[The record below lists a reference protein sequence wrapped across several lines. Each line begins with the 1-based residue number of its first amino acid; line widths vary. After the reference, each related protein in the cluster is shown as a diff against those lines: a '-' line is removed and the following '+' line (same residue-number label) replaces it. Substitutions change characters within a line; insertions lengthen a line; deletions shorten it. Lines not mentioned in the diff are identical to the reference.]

1 MPGQHKESTIAFRPN
16 AWQKAI
22 IEERAKE
29 SGLLKKDFITRSCI
43 YANITVVGK
52 KENVQRIVDEVKEL
66 QITLR
71 EVARQLQSG
80 NFALSEAGYKQM
92 KEDFLATA
100 ITLVDILDGAAYL
113 FGKEKDDV
121 SRLERK
127 EKMLEDCRKALLGSE
142 TQDKIIREKTEN
154 D

>member
-22 IEERAKE
+22 IEERVKE

-43 YANITVVGK
+43 HANITVVGK

-66 QITLR
+66 HITLR

-113 FGKEKDDV
+113 FGKEKVDG
-121 SRLERK
+121 SRLEQK
-127 EKMLEDCRKALLGSE
+127 EKMLEDCRKALLESG